1 MESSAQVKKETHA
14 ITIQPRETVLTGF
27 PYRPHSSLLEILK
40 GEPQVLGAVQILLAL
55 IIAGLGTIITFNFV
69 RFSQRFPLVF
79 LTGYPFWGAFTF
91 ILAGYFTGIKKKPQK
106 YLKQSAMA
114 INVLSSF
121 VAIAGITL
129 TVISYKDRH
138 KFCQV
143 PSLEGICVIGRT
155 LLTGILSVLLI
166 ASIAEFSISV
176 TIATFRNT
184 CWTKSNEIV
193 FFLPSDVTP
202 NNELP
207 APEPN
212 AQFQFELQEESSNGD
227 TTTNTHTFFFGG
239 YAFFKLRVQPKAQP
253 ERKVD
258 YTPSAPVPDEDTEL
272 RPLPPI
278 LEKKS
283 SGNITCIQPGHT
295 VEHVESE
302 DLQPPKMQIQLL
314 QAQTFPLQV
323 FSSHSVKS
331 DFHKTQDLPSY
342 ALPCRF
348 IESQALKIK
357 GPLVPTSQVL
367 FVQDI
372 PSQSLSTRVQESQA
386 QVVEAPLVP
395 TMQVLFFQDLPS
407 YALPSR
413 IQEPQALVIEG
424 PLVPTT
430 QVLLFQDSAAYAL
443 HSRVPG
449 SQMLK
454 IQGPIASMS
463 QALFFQDLPLH
474 SLTTRVYEAQSQV
487 TEGPL
492 VPTSQVSFFHDTLSQ
507 AQLYEG
513 PTSHVVESHVLASE
527 YMPVQDIS
535 SEDFP
540 SQVIP
545 LQTTPPRDTSSQDTP
560 SQDTLSKDTSSQDT
574 PSQELS
580 EQVPTSHAAQSP
592 DQQFKD
598 LLYQDIRSEVLLLT
612 QEWNSEKE
620 LHGKKS
626 LKRHSLVERSKG
638 WQSPKRRS
646 LDQQSPHQKPPKRK
660 SLDQES
666 QGQESPRRKSVD
678 QQIRDWLFPKR
689 RSLDEQSK
697 SLQSPRKQSSSRQVG
712 NKQMTMQ
719 QPPEQQAE
727 DQQTL
732 EEQSPKQEFPTGQGE
747 DQQPPELPEKCQQA
761 DEQQPPKEK
770 PEESQAKGQKAQE
783 KKAPKDLCK
792 DWKLQIP
799 ESQDR
804 QHPEMQSSYWKAQG
818 WQYIWQ
824 PPQDWM
830 TQSWRNK
837 DWKAQEW
844 RFETQNSL
852 NWQSQNLLEK
862 EALRQRA
869 LYQEAQTQHAIARHN
884 LGQQLQEGPTRDS
897 QCPDKL
903 QQDLQSR
910 VTQKD
915 LQVDRTQIRD
925 ITPGYTKFGGQ
936 PSKDLQSENMRSN
949 FPPSCGQHSE
959 QDPYFTYLPNLS
971 SEQNVEIN
979 ASLCSTSYKEDLD
992 LATTSCYLK
1001 DQRSEDSD

>member
-323 FSSHSVKS
+323 FSSHS
-331 DFHKTQDLPSY
+331 
-342 ALPCRF
+342 
-348 IESQALKIK
+348 
-357 GPLVPTSQVL
+357 
-367 FVQDI
+367 
-372 PSQSLSTRVQESQA
+372 
-386 QVVEAPLVP
+386 
-395 TMQVLFFQDLPS
+395 
-407 YALPSR
+407 
-413 IQEPQALVIEG
+413 
-424 PLVPTT
+424 
-430 QVLLFQDSAAYAL
+430 
-443 HSRVPG
+443 
-449 SQMLK
+449 
-454 IQGPIASMS
+454 
-463 QALFFQDLPLH
+463 
-474 SLTTRVYEAQSQV
+474 
-487 TEGPL
+487 
-492 VPTSQVSFFHDTLSQ
+492 
-507 AQLYEG
+507 
-513 PTSHVVESHVLASE
+513 
-527 YMPVQDIS
+527 
-535 SEDFP
+535 
-540 SQVIP
+540 
-545 LQTTPPRDTSSQDTP
+545 
-560 SQDTLSKDTSSQDT
+560 
-574 PSQELS
+574 
-580 EQVPTSHAAQSP
+580 SP

-799 ESQDR
+799 ESQDSNYKKV
-804 QHPEMQSSYWKAQG
+804 QLETVSVQTSSNKTFSPE
-818 WQYIWQ
+818 
-824 PPQDWM
+824 
-830 TQSWRNK
+830 
-837 DWKAQEW
+837 
-844 RFETQNSL
+844 
-852 NWQSQNLLEK
+852 
-862 EALRQRA
+862 
-869 LYQEAQTQHAIARHN
+869 
-884 LGQQLQEGPTRDS
+884 
-897 QCPDKL
+897 
-903 QQDLQSR
+903 
-910 VTQKD
+910 
-915 LQVDRTQIRD
+915 
-925 ITPGYTKFGGQ
+925 
-936 PSKDLQSENMRSN
+936 
-949 FPPSCGQHSE
+949 
-959 QDPYFTYLPNLS
+959 
-971 SEQNVEIN
+971 
-979 ASLCSTSYKEDLD
+979 
-992 LATTSCYLK
+992 
-1001 DQRSEDSD
+1001 